1 MSKSENRKAP
11 PNWFGFHRDGLISV
25 FILDCLWM
33 FIETGAAISIVGI
46 PAIPVIIFVIF
57 GLSSY
62 IVFSKQRILGDRPA
76 PALVKAVFLGAVA
89 AVPFPVFYTILLVV
103 ISVLHRLL
111 PQASNVA
118 EKVGSVATKTPLF
131 KDERFGRFANDFKEI
146 EDILEEAVRKVD
158 PSKVSSEVFHNINF
172 CDRKGMMPKDL
183 CDSLHKVRQIRNN
196 LIHEDLTMPDSVHF
210 ELLKKCKQEVMTV
223 FKQCDR

>member
-11 PNWFGFHRDGLISV
+11 PNWLGFHRDGLIAI
-25 FILDCLWM
+25 FLLDCLWM

-46 PAIPVIIFVIF
+46 PAIPVIVFVIF

-89 AVPFPVFYTILLVV
+89 AVPFPVFYTMLLVV
-103 ISVLHRLL
+103 ISILHRLL
-111 PQASNVA
+111 PQASNA
-118 EKVGSVATKTPLF
+118 AAKVGSATTVALF

-146 EDILEEAVRKVD
+146 EDILAEAVRKVD
-158 PSKVSSEVFHNINF
+158 LSQVSKKVSKNIDFLN
-172 CDRKGMMPKDL
+172 RKGMMSKDL
-183 CDSLHKVRQIRNN
+183 YDSLYEIKEIRND
-196 LIHEDLTMPDSVHF
+196 LTHEDLIMPDSVQF
-210 ELLKKCKQEVMTV
+210 DLLKKCKQQVITT
-223 FKQCDR
+223 FKK